1 MSKKSP
7 SRFSLKAS
15 TEYIIQWMV
24 FTLIF
29 NLGLY
34 LMVRYFAYPRILDLT
49 LTPDRID
56 LYSKL
61 VWAGLV
67 FVSFILFTVVYLII
81 SAPRYW
87 IDDHGIE
94 IRNIY
99 RAKKKLTFNYD
110 EINEVKIRQ
119 IPIISNAFN
128 FGTIVFYKTDQN
140 EKKRVAFNFY
150 GVKYPKEVYLEIIDK
165 FNNLKEDDIKAE
177 DLLL

>member
-1 MSKKSP
+1 MNSKSP
-7 SRFSLKAS
+7 SRFSLRSS
-15 TEYIIQWMV
+15 TEFIIQWMV
-24 FTLIF
+24 LTLVF

-34 LMVRYFAYPRILDLT
+34 LIVRYLVDPRIQNLN

-67 FVSFILFTVVYLII
+67 LIIFTIFTIVYLII

-87 IDDHGIE
+87 VDEKGIE

-99 RAKKKLTFNYD
+99 RAKKKLTYNYE
-110 EINEVKIRQ
+110 EIIDIKIKQ
-119 IPIISNAFN
+119 IPFISSAFN
-128 FGTIVFYKTDQN
+128 FGTIVFYKTDEN
-140 EKKRVAFNFY
+140 EKKHVAFRFN
-150 GVKYPKEVYLEIIDK
+150 GVKYPKEVYLEIVDN
-165 FNNLKEDDIKAE
+165 FENLKETEIKAE

>member
-1 MSKKSP
+1 MSSKSP
-7 SRFSLKAS
+7 SRFFLKSS
-15 TEYIIQWMV
+15 TEYTIQWMV
-24 FTLIF
+24 LTLVF

-34 LMVRYFAYPRILDLT
+34 LLVRYLVDPRIQNLSLA
-49 LTPDRID
+49 PDKID

-67 FVSFILFTVVYLII
+67 LIIFIIFTVVYLII

-87 IDDHGIE
+87 IDEQGIE

-99 RAKKKLTFNYD
+99 RARKKITFDYE
-110 EINEVKIRQ
+110 EIIEVKIRQ
-119 IPIISNAFN
+119 IPLISSAFN
-128 FGTIVFYKTDQN
+128 FGTIIFYKLDEN
-140 EKKRVAFNFY
+140 EKKHIAFRFN

-165 FNNLKEDDIKAE
+165 FENIKQEEIKAE

>member
-1 MSKKSP
+1 MYKEQFSIPLLKS
-7 SRFSLKAS
+7 S
-15 TEYIIQWMV
+15 TEFVIIWMV
-24 FTLIF
+24 LILIF

-34 LMVRYFAYPRILDLT
+34 FIVRYLVDPVIQNLS

-67 FVSFILFTVVYLII
+67 LIMFVIFTIVYLII

-87 IDDHGIE
+87 VDEQGIE

-99 RAKKKLTFNYD
+99 RAKKKKSYD
-110 EINEVKIRQ
+110 FEEITEIRIRQ

-128 FGTIVFYKTDQN
+128 FGTIIFYKSDES
-140 EKKRVAFNFY
+140 EKKHVAFRFN
-150 GVKYPKEVYLEIIDK
+150 GIKYPKEVYLEIIEN
-165 FNNLKEDDIKAE
+165 FENLKQEEIKAE